1 MSSNEL
7 EIKVPVEVINFCEW
21 EAIGQILSDW
31 DDRFSPEQIVESL
44 RELGDE
50 VPDEDNLPSV
60 LVYSGFK
67 DATGEQLANSFDDY
81 FEAFMSVARLTI
93 VRTRL
98 EVKNA

>member
-1 MSSNEL
+1 MTTNEL

-50 VPDEDNLPSV
+50 VPNEDNLPEV
-60 LVYSGFK
+60 LVYSGFE
-67 DATGEQLANSFDDY
+67 DATGEQLANQFDEY

-98 EVKNA
+98 EVKN